1 MTFFLVALRFGAALR
16 LAALRLGAAFLFAAT
31 LRFGAALRLAAL
43 RFVANL
49 FPQSFYKL
57 FYI

>member
-1 MTFFLVALRFGAALR
+1 VALRFGAALR

-57 FYI
+57 FCI

>member
-1 MTFFLVALRFGAALR
+1 GAAFFFAAALRFGAALR
-16 LAALRLGAAFLFAAT
+16 F
-31 LRFGAALRLAAL
+31 AAL

-57 FYI
+57 FCI